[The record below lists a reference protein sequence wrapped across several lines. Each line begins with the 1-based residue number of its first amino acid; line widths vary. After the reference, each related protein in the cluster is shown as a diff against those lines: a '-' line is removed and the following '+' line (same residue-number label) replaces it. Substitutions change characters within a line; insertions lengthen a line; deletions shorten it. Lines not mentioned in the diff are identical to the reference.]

1 MLCGFLTEAKS
12 IAALNHPN
20 IVQIHD
26 YGRDEDGPFLIM
38 EYVDGGSLLEK
49 CKEGALELAEAVELT
64 CQLCDGLGKAHEAGI
79 IHRDIKPANVL
90 LTNDGTPKLT
100 DFGLARQDTADH
112 GQTQVGSVLGTI
124 DFMPPEQRLDATQT
138 DGRSD
143 RSDVSVDQVRLGLP
157 GKYPIDDILAA
168 LFAATI
174 FVQHLTCFLFSKN
187 R

>member
-49 CKEGALELAEAVELT
+49 CKEGALELAEAVELISNAVW
-64 CQLCDGLGKAHEAGI
+64 QFGI
-79 IHRDIKPANVL
+79 VKIVPGGRSRSTAVYVSCWPSFVNRSRCSQASTILMLL
-90 LTNDGTPKLT
+90 LT
-100 DFGLARQDTADH
+100 
-112 GQTQVGSVLGTI
+112 VS
-124 DFMPPEQRLDATQT
+124 LD
-138 DGRSD
+138 S
-143 RSDVSVDQVRLGLP
+143 GLP
-157 GKYPIDDILAA
+157 LIQASLK
-168 LFAATI
+168 
-174 FVQHLTCFLFSKN
+174 H